1 MKDTEKERQHERE
14 RAWNKPLSARSR
26 TMSHTGSAGHSPS
39 PRRSSD
45 QLRSTPNSAP
55 RSREHSRPASP
66 SESVR
71 SRATEEGE
79 ETRNRERERNW
90 GSPHRWDHQYR
101 PPASPI
107 PGSSLLRP
115 RTQSTHSNGDHT
127 QAQRG
132 LRHTSSQSSL
142 HSEGS
147 SRPSSPADSTH
158 QRQTGLKE
166 EDEEAFH
173 ERERNWGSRQQKW
186 THNHIRKRVA
196 SPNPASTHSRVRTNL
211 ESDPSAPAASALTR
225 PANGLL
231 KGRPSEL
238 SLPAPEQQ
246 LSSRHSAPPP
256 ELPEQVERDE
266 TSRNPMSTSPQLK
279 AINGRA
285 HDKPLRVPSRLP
297 RPDSPLIPPGVN
309 GNGADVKGASPG
321 SATRFGWQFPRSR
334 PQLPEFEPDT
344 SSPER
349 SPSPVHRPT
358 GRIVGSGI
366 PSHIPVRSPG
376 QVPKVAINR
385 NGDARAF
392 SKGHKRATTEFTEA
406 NGAVPPRI
414 NFPVQPELDLEFT
427 SESESTNAKS
437 PRGLLSPQYLV

>member
-1 MKDTEKERQHERE
+1 MDPQSYSQ
-14 RAWNKPLSARSR
+14 A
-26 TMSHTGSAGHSPS
+26 
-39 PRRSSD
+39 SSV
-45 QLRSTPNSAP
+45 SEPCFNP
-55 RSREHSRPASP
+55 FSRPDEP
-66 SESVR
+66 RVR
-71 SRATEEGE
+71 SLC
-79 ETRNRERERNW
+79 
-90 GSPHRWDHQYR
+90 SCCV
-101 PPASPI
+101 S
-107 PGSSLLRP
+107 
-115 RTQSTHSNGDHT
+115 
-127 QAQRG
+127 
-132 LRHTSSQSSL
+132 
-142 HSEGS
+142 
-147 SRPSSPADSTH
+147 
-158 QRQTGLKE
+158 
-166 EDEEAFH
+166 
-173 ERERNWGSRQQKW
+173 
-186 THNHIRKRVA
+186 
-196 SPNPASTHSRVRTNL
+196 
-211 ESDPSAPAASALTR
+211 LTR

-358 GRIVGSGI
+358 VVLLALEYQATFLCDHR
-366 PSHIPVRSPG
+366 VRYQRSRLTEMAMPG
-376 QVPKVAINR
+376 HSRKA
-385 NGDARAF
+385 
-392 SKGHKRATTEFTEA
+392 
-406 NGAVPPRI
+406 
-414 NFPVQPELDLEFT
+414 
-427 SESESTNAKS
+427 TNAQRPNSRKPTNSLPSLKAPTLNLHEGAMKAYRTLRPPLHGRSRFHHLRSFIHFLPSVLSLLLMIPTPRRLRLQPQLPLMRNPPLNSLLLLVRPLAPPKS
-437 PRGLLSPQYLV
+437 NLRLRRRLQTFLTSLVHLRYPKMRRGASTLCLESSR

>member
-1 MKDTEKERQHERE
+1 MKDTEKERHHERE

-45 QLRSTPNSAP
+45 QLKSTSNSAP

-79 ETRNRERERNW
+79 ENRNRERERNW
-90 GSPHRWDHQYR
+90 GSPHKWDHQYR

-127 QAQRG
+127 QAQSRG

-147 SRPSSPADSTH
+147 SRPSSPADLTR

-166 EDEEAFH
+166 EDEEGFH

-186 THNHIRKRVA
+186 THNHIRKRAA
-196 SPNPASTHSRVRTNL
+196 SPNPASSHSRVRTNL
-211 ESDPSAPAASALTR
+211 DSDPSSPTTSALTR
-225 PANGLL
+225 PINGLL

-238 SLPAPEQQ
+238 SLPAPAEQH
-246 LSSRHSAPPP
+246 LSSHHSAPPP
-256 ELPEQVERDE
+256 ELPEQVEWDE
-266 TSRNPMSTSPQLK
+266 TSRNPMSTSPQSK
-279 AINGRA
+279 AINGRV
-285 HDKPLRVPSRLP
+285 HDKPLRIPSRLP
-297 RPDSPLIPPGVN
+297 RPDSPLVPPGVN
-309 GNGADVKGASPG
+309 GNGTDVKGASPG
-321 SATRFGWQFPRSR
+321 SMTRFGWQFPRNR
-334 PQLPEFEPDT
+334 PQLPDFEPE

-358 GRIVGSGI
+358 GRIIGSGI

-414 NFPVQPELDLEFT
+414 NFQTQPELEPEFT
-427 SESESTNAKS
+427 SESEGTNAKS
-437 PRGLLSPQYLV
+437 PRGLLSHYLI